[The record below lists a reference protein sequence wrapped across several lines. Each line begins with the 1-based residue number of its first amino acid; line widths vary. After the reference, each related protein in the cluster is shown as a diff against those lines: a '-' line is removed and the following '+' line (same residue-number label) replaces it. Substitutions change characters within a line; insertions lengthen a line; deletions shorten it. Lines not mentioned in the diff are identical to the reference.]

1 MSTEGHT
8 VQALQAE
15 IAELKSRVEELSFQ
29 NAALRNLCVAKGI
42 GYGEALAAERHR
54 RYF

>member
-1 MSTEGHT
+1 MRTEGRT

-15 IAELKSRVEELSFQ
+15 IAALKSRVEELGFQ

-42 GYGEALAAERHR
+42 GYEEALAAECHR